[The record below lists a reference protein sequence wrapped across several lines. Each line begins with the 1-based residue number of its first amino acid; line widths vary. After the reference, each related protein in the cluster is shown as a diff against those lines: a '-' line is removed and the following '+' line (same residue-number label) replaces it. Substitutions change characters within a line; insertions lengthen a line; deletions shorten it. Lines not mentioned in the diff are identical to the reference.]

1 MTHSFLNFAS
11 SLSCGNKADFYLEGQ
26 SYYDFYVDLINK
38 AEKSIHLQTYIF
50 EMDRFGSRVHEALI
64 QAALRGVQV
73 YMLIDSVGS
82 ARFTHYHEKQLK
94 DVGIQFYRFN
104 AFAYKWLYQWGRRL
118 HHKVLL
124 VDNDRAL
131 VGGINVTT
139 SGYGHNNLPQQLD
152 FAVYLEGPVIPDLC
166 RYCQFVFKK
175 AVRKKMTMDKVPL
188 PPVSI
193 DPGSDHID
201 LKISIND
208 WVYRRWQITKRYAD
222 ITKYA
227 KHDITIINSYF
238 FPRRKFMNQLAAASR
253 RGVRVR
259 LILPMLSDWPS
270 HILAS
275 RYLYSFFLKHGI
287 EIYEWKKSILHGKL
301 ATVDGQFS
309 TIGSFNLNYTSYQ
322 QNLEMNVDV
331 MSEKFTQNLNHV
343 IDEII
348 EVGCRKIEP
357 SAFMVNST
365 YRHRFLRFFFYG
377 ILSIVANFS
386 VSLIYQ
392 EESDAVGKNKYLSM
406 IRIIAAVIFLFL
418 GIVGT
423 IIPVTTGLPFL
434 IISFLLVYRQLL
446 FNKKLSL

>member
-11 SLSCGNKADFYLEGQ
+11 SISCGNKADFYLEGQ
-26 SYYDFYVDLINK
+26 SYYDFYVDLIDR
-38 AEKSIHLQTYIF
+38 AETTVHLQTYIF
-50 EMDRFGSRVHEALI
+50 EMDRFGSRVHQTLI
-64 QAALRGVQV
+64 QAARRGVHV

-82 ARFTHYHEKQLK
+82 AHFSDINEKELK
-94 DVGIQFYRFN
+94 DAGVKFYRFN
-104 AFAYKWLYQWGRRL
+104 ALAYKWFYQWGRRL

-124 VDNDRAL
+124 IDHEKAL

-166 RYCQFVFKK
+166 RYCQFVFQK
-175 AVRKKMTMDKVPL
+175 AGAGAVPMEPVYGNCQSLDK
-188 PPVSI
+188 S
-193 DPGSDHID
+193 SEHID

-227 KHDITIINSYF
+227 QHDITIINSYF
-238 FPRRKFMNQLAAASR
+238 FPRRKFMNQLAAAAR

-259 LILPMLSDWPS
+259 LILPMISDWPS

-275 RYLYSFFLKHGI
+275 RYLYLFFLKSGI
-287 EIYEWKKSILHGKL
+287 EIYEWNKSILHGKL
-301 ATVDGQFS
+301 ATVDGQFA

-322 QNLEMNVDV
+322 QNLEMNVDI
-331 MSEKFTQNLNHV
+331 MSTPFTQNLNNV
-343 IDEII
+343 IDEVIR
-348 EVGCRKIEP
+348 VGCHKIEP
-357 SAFMVNST
+357 NSFMSKST
-365 YRHRFLRFFFYG
+365 LRHRFLRFFFYV

-386 VSLIYQ
+386 VSLIYR
-392 EESDAVGKNKYLSM
+392 EEKGANKYLSLAR
-406 IRIIAAVIFLFL
+406 IVCGVLFLILGIIA
-418 GIVGT
+418 T
-423 IIPVTTGLPFL
+423 IIPVTTGTPFL

-446 FNKKLSL
+446 FNKKLSI